1 MNENRKRGIIK
12 NKILTVIAI
21 ASLISGGGKALA
33 SGIDSEGSLHVTEQ
47 MQLQTARGIVADQN
61 GEPIIGASILEKG
74 TANGIITD
82 KDGKFSLNVKKG
94 AILVISYIG
103 YKTQEVKAS
112 TNMNITLL
120 EDAELLDEVVV
131 IGYGVQKKKLVTGA
145 TVQVKGE
152 DIAKLNTIDVLGALQ
167 SQSPG
172 VNITSNGG
180 FLGQGF
186 KVNIRG
192 IGTNGSYSPLYV
204 VDGVVNGS
212 IDGLSP
218 ADIESIDVLKDAAS
232 SAIPDPTYLTHI
244 NYAFAELYIKN
255 GVYEK
260 FDLQGERERFNQVK
274 KLKERNAD
282 LKILL
287 SFTNSV
293 SNSGNSQDGGFSALA
308 KSPEMRQQ
316 FAQDCKQFVQKEG
329 IDGIDIDWEFPGMTF
344 GSNVYDEMAD
354 VDNFT
359 LLMKDL
365 RETLG
370 NSILLTYAG
379 YCKNKQPQ
387 NEGWKYI
394 DVKAVDPYVDF
405 VNIMTYDLASAPG
418 HQSPL
423 NKPSAYWD
431 CKRSVDEYLNAG
443 VPAGKL
449 VLGIP
454 FYGRAHFDSGGS
466 INFKNIVNLS
476 ESEGYVIDNWDE
488 EGSVPYVTK
497 DGVFYC
503 GYDNPQ
509 SIALKGEWIL
519 GLGMKGLMSWDYDG
533 DDNKGTLRKALW
545 NAVMKK

>member
-47 MQLQTARGIVADQN
+47 MQLYTARGIVADQN

-103 YKTQEVKAS
+103 YKTQEVKAG
-112 TNMNITLL
+112 THMNITLL

>member
-1 MNENRKRGIIK
+1 MKKIILAAIFIMAALSACHDDDYITGVPSFGPPAENIM
-12 NKILTVIAI
+12 A
-21 ASLISGGGKALA
+21 
-33 SGIDSEGSLHVTEQ
+33 
-47 MQLQTARGIVADQN
+47 
-61 GEPIIGASILEKG
+61 EK
-74 TANGIITD
+74 
-82 KDGKFSLNVKKG
+82 
-94 AILVISYIG
+94 
-103 YKTQEVKAS
+103 
-112 TNMNITLL
+112 
-120 EDAELLDEVVV
+120 
-131 IGYGVQKKKLVTGA
+131 
-145 TVQVKGE
+145 
-152 DIAKLNTIDVLGALQ
+152 
-167 SQSPG
+167 
-172 VNITSNGG
+172 
-180 FLGQGF
+180 
-186 KVNIRG
+186 
-192 IGTNGSYSPLYV
+192 
-204 VDGVVNGS
+204 VDGRIALGYVTYYGTT
-212 IDGLSP
+212 
-218 ADIESIDVLKDAAS
+218 
-232 SAIPDPTYLTHI
+232 IPDPTYLTHI
-244 NYAFAELYIKN
+244 NYAFAELYVKD

-260 FDLQGERERFNQVK
+260 FDLQGERERFDQVK

-293 SNSGNSQDGGFSALA
+293 SNENNALDGGFSALA

-405 VNIMTYDLASAPG
+405 VNIMTYDLDSAPG

-443 VPAGKL
+443 VSAGKL

-466 INFKNIVNLS
+466 INYKNIVNLS
-476 ESEGYVIDNWDE
+476 EGEGYVIDNWDE

-503 GYDNPQ
+503 GYDNPR

-533 DDNKGTLRKALW
+533 DNSKGTLRKALW